1 MEVKKTPRADL
12 ENERTTFFL
21 IGLVFALATVYVLL
35 EWRSEET
42 FSPNWEQLSNLYIE
56 EELIEKPEL
65 ISSPEPLMEEN
76 KPPEKV
82 NDEPKV
88 AYEDFNI
95 VQETPAVDET
105 VAELFGETESK
116 KEEEFSSS
124 PPAQKMPDEVIYA
137 DPEVMPQYPGGYTEL
152 NRFLFKNIKYPASAT
167 SQNIQGRVWCSF
179 IVNKDGSVSDIR
191 VEKGVYISLDQ
202 EAVRVL
208 SLMPSWIPGT
218 VRGEAV
224 RVKFYLPV
232 VFHL

>member
-21 IGLVFALATVYVLL
+21 VGWVVALATVFVLL
-35 EWRSEET
+35 EWKSEEP

-56 EELIEKPEL
+56 EELIEKTEL
-65 ISSPEPLMEEN
+65 LSSPEPLTEEN
-76 KPPEKV
+76 QPPEEV
-82 NDEPKV
+82 NDEPEV

-95 VQETPAVDET
+95 VQEAPEVETT
-105 VAELFGETESK
+105 VAELFGETESQ
-116 KEEEFSSS
+116 KEEDFFSSPS
-124 PPAQKMPDEVIYA
+124 TQKMPDEVIHA

-152 NRFLFKNIKYPASAT
+152 NRFLFKNIQYPASAT

-179 IVNKDGSVSDIR
+179 IVNKDGSVSDVQ

-208 SLMPSWIPGT
+208 NLMPSWIPGT